1 MDGFFLVGKWSVNFM
16 LFDLVLKFF
25 YMNGMLL
32 KEKYESE
39 KKGLL
44 KIALDK

>member
-1 MDGFFLVGKWSVNFM
+1 M